1 MKILVMSDTHGD
13 AEVIRLVRS
22 QQEDSDIVIHCGD
35 SELSYDHPNLADV
48 VRVRGNCDYTDNRF
62 PDEDVIIHGHVKIYV
77 THGHLF
83 QVKSSLLALSYRAKE
98 LGANICCFGHSHV
111 LGAEM
116 IDDILFINPGSL
128 LMPRGRREQSYVVL
142 TVEQEAYKVECFTR
156 QGELFE
162 TLHFNR
168 H

>member
-13 AEVIRLVRS
+13 AEVIRHVRN
-22 QQEDSDIVIHCGD
+22 QHEDIDVLIHCGD
-35 SELSYDHPNLADV
+35 SELSYEHPHLAGMI
-48 VRVRGNCDYTDNRF
+48 RVRGNCDHTDTRF
-62 PDEDVIIHGHVKIYV
+62 PDEQVVSHGDVKIFV

-83 QVKSSLLALSYRAKE
+83 QVKSSLLNLTYRAKE
-98 LGANICCFGHSHV
+98 LGATICCFGHSHL

-116 IDDILFINPGSL
+116 IDGILYINPGSL

-142 TVEQEAYKVECFTR
+142 RKEHTKYIIECFTR

-162 TLHFNR
+162 TVQFEQQ
-168 H
+168 